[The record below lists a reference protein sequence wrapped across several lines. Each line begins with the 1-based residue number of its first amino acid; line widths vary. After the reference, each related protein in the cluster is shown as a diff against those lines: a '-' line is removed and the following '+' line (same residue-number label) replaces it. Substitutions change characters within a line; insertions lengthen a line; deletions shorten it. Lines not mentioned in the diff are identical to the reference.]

1 MHRGIIAD
9 MRVTFVLLVSLQAAL
24 CCEVVEPSVKDAV
37 KQAEIVFRGSI
48 TEISESAI
56 TFRVDRVW
64 KGHVPAVFSMPK
76 LVWRST
82 PCMPGFYQGHVSAGA
97 ELLVYAR
104 RMPGVDGTGYVPSP
118 GSRTAPVQNAS
129 EDLKKL
135 GTGRPP
141 TSDVIR
147 RPTAR

>member
-1 MHRGIIAD
+1 
-9 MRVTFVLLVSLQAAL
+9 MRVTFIVLIGLQAAM
-24 CCEVVEPSVKDAV
+24 CCTVVEPSVRDAV

-56 TFRVDRVW
+56 TFRVERVW

-76 LVWRST
+76 VVWSST
-82 PCMPGFYQGHVSAGA
+82 PCMPGFYQRHVRTGA

-104 RMPGVDGTGYVPSP
+104 RMPGMDGTGYVPSP
-118 GSRTAPVQNAS
+118 GSRTAPVSNAI

-135 GTGRPP
+135 GAGRPP
-141 TSDVIR
+141 TSDVIGHPAIR
-147 RPTAR
+147 